1 MCDNKRTPLEKAKQ
15 DLKESK
21 EKLSKTERRAHKTL
35 CDFIAS
41 YIDTKVRV
49 TSADGVNN

>member
-21 EKLSKTERRAHKTL
+21 EKLSKTERRADKTL
-35 CDFIAS
+35 CEFIA
-41 YIDTKVRV
+41 TFLENRV
-49 TSADGVNN
+49 NYTSTDGL